1 MNKLF
6 LDYLDLLAHIG
17 TELDRLSELARQK
30 TRAVRQDDLNAL
42 DQIIRQEQ
50 ASTLAFR
57 GLEQKQKVLLDATGL
72 KGIPLSAAADQF
84 PNELRLQARQQI
96 EQLQTKYRIYQS
108 CAEVARNTLECNLH
122 EIEKI
127 LANAAPQ
134 SNNGP
139 GYQAQTP
146 EPPASMRT
154 NFWA

>member
-1 MNKLF
+1 MNKPF
-6 LDYLDLLAHIG
+6 LDYLDLLGHIG
-17 TELDRLSELARQK
+17 TELDRLSELARKK

-57 GLEQKQKVLLDATGL
+57 GLEQKQNALLETTGL
-72 KGIPLSAAADQF
+72 KGIPLSSAAEQF
-84 PNELRLQARQQI
+84 PSELRLQARQQI
-96 EQLQTKYRIYQS
+96 EQLQTKYKLYRS

-139 GYQAQTP
+139 GYQTQSP
-146 EPPASMRT
+146 ELPSSMRT